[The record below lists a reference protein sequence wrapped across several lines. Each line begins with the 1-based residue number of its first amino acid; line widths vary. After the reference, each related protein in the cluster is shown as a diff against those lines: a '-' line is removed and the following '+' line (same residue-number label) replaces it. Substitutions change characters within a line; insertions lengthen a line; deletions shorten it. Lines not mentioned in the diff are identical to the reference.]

1 MTLPNFLV
9 IGAAKAGTTTMYFYL
24 NQHPQI
30 YMCPRKEPHYFSSE
44 KRYKISTLAEYEIL
58 FQGVSDEI
66 LAIGEV
72 STSYLTHPH
81 AAERIKRHLPNTKL
95 IAILRNPA
103 NRAYSHYL
111 MNMKVRKHKLNS
123 PGYSEQELNDDFAK
137 ILSSKENVII
147 QAGLYY
153 RNLERYLKFFE
164 RNQIKI
170 YLFENFVSNPDTVM
184 RNVFEFIGV
193 DTAFNIDKS
202 IGNANKGGFIKN
214 KLQEDLINNFKKN
227 YKKNI
232 SPIIPTMWEYKIK
245 EKYVDVRKRNRY
257 KPQLPLEIRQQ
268 LIEVYREDI
277 LKLQGLLQKNLAVW
291 LQ

>member
-30 YMCPRKEPHYFSSE
+30 YMCPRKEPHYFSSD
-44 KRYKISTLAEYEIL
+44 KRYKISTLSEYESL

-66 LAIGEV
+66 LAIGEA

-81 AAERIKRHLPNTKL
+81 AAERIQRHLPNTKL
-95 IAILRNPA
+95 IAILRDPA

-111 MNMKVRKHKLNS
+111 MSMKVRKHKLDS
-123 PGYSEQELNDDFAK
+123 PGYSKQELNDDFAK
-137 ILSSKENVII
+137 IVSSKENVII
-147 QAGLYY
+147 QAGFYY
-153 RNLERYLKFFE
+153 RNLEGYLKLFE
-164 RNQIKI
+164 RNQIQVYWFKDFI
-170 YLFENFVSNPDTVM
+170 SHPDTVM
-184 RNVFEFIGV
+184 RNIFEFLGV

-202 IGNANKGGFIKN
+202 IGNANQGGFIKN
-214 KLQEDLINNFKKN
+214 QFSEKLINNLKNN
-227 YKKNI
+227 YKKYI
-232 SPIIPTMWEYKIK
+232 SPIIPMMWEYKMK
-245 EKYVDVRKRNRY
+245 KKYVDVRKRNRY
-257 KPQLPLEIRQQ
+257 KPQLPIEIRQQ

-277 LKLQGLLQKNLAVW
+277 LKLQDLLQRDLSIW